1 MRAPDSQRRAPAGG
15 RLTDRRSPA
24 RMNNEQRA
32 ARASTIAAVSATVA
46 AVAAVVIAMWDNV
59 QSRQHNRLSVL
70 PYVDITL
77 TRSDYADGVLTIEN
91 LGTGPAIIQGM
102 TIRVT
107 GPGGR
112 DTAFS
117 EWGPAAP
124 LLRAAGAQLNGWSDL
139 DSTSAIGVQ
148 QQKPLLRFQVSDTT
162 GGVDHFSRF
171 IGTLSVE
178 VRYASVYGQRRT
190 AYWSSSGSSP
200 RRR

>member
-1 MRAPDSQRRAPAGG
+1 MSN
-15 RLTDRRSPA
+15 DRRSA
-24 RMNNEQRA
+24 T
-32 ARASTIAAVSATVA
+32 ASTIAAVSATVA

-70 PYVDITL
+70 PYVDIVL
-77 TRSDYADGVLTIEN
+77 TRNDYADGELTIEN
-91 LGTGPAIIQGM
+91 QGTGPAIIQGM
-102 TIRVT
+102 TIRVAR
-107 GPGGR
+107 PGGR

-124 LLRAAGAQLNGWSDL
+124 LLRASGAQLNGWSDL
-139 DSTSAIGVQ
+139 DSTAAIGVQ

-171 IGTLSVE
+171 IATFSVE

-190 AYWSSSGSSP
+190 AYWRSSTP
-200 RRR
+200 RREP